1 VTALDVK
8 ERINRLR
15 EKMLEKGL
23 EAYIVP
29 SSDPHMSEYVASR
42 WEGRKWLSG
51 FTGSAGT
58 LVVTREKSG
67 LWTDG
72 RYYIQAEKQLQ
83 GTGIELFKAG
93 MPGVPDYVEWLKQE
107 LPQGSCVGICGEVFP
122 VSRVREMEKELS
134 TKGISLNRQ
143 FDLVDE
149 VWEGRPAVPQQPVF
163 VHDVAFAGRTAAQ
176 KLDMVRREMAKKGV
190 GYYLVC
196 SLDDVAWLYN
206 IRGNDVAYNPVA
218 IAYAL
223 VSSNQAWLFIDSNK
237 VPDDVARM
245 LHENGITVEDYERIY
260 EHLAGLKE
268 SDAILFDP
276 ASANSRLYDAMA
288 SGCKKV
294 EDTSIVTRLKAVKN
308 EVEID
313 NLKKAHVRDGVAM
326 VKFLYWLE
334 QNLGGEKITEITVGE
349 KLEEFRRQ
357 QEDFMGPSF
366 ATIAAYKDH
375 AAMMHYQATPEICH
389 TIEREGFLLI
399 DSGGQYLGGTT
410 DITRTIVLGPITE
423 RQRRDFTLVL
433 KGHINLARAR
443 FLYGATGSNIDI
455 LARLPLWEHG
465 IDYKCGTG
473 HGVGYFLNV
482 HEGPQRLSQVPNNV
496 KLEKGMI
503 VTNEPGVYIEGQ
515 YGIRTENE
523 MLVVEDGETE
533 FGKFLR
539 FEPITYCPIDLNGV
553 DPSLLSQEE
562 KRWLNE
568 YHRMVYELLSPLLDG
583 GEREWLKAKTRP
595 IE

>member
-1 VTALDVK
+1 MDVK
-8 ERINRLR
+8 DKINKLR
-15 EKMLEKGL
+15 EKMLEKGMD
-23 EAYIVP
+23 AYIIP
-29 SSDPHMSEYVASR
+29 SSDPHMSEYVAPR
-42 WEGRKWLSG
+42 WESRKWLSG

-58 LVVTREKSG
+58 LVVTRQKSG

-72 RYYIQAEKQLQ
+72 RYYIQAEKQLE
-83 GTGIELFKAG
+83 GTGIELYKAG
-93 MPGVPDYVEWLKQE
+93 MPGVPDYIEWLKEQ
-107 LPQGSCVGICGEVFP
+107 LPENSCVGICGEVFS
-122 VSRVREMEKELS
+122 VSKVREMEKELS
-134 TKGISLNRQ
+134 EKGMSINKE

-149 VWEGRPAVPQQPVF
+149 IWEGRPPVPQQPVF
-163 VHDVAFAGRTAAQ
+163 VHDVAFAGKTIAQ
-176 KLDMVRREMAKKGV
+176 KLHMVREEMAKKGV
-190 GYYLVC
+190 NYYLIC

-206 IRGNDVAYNPVA
+206 IRGSDIAYNPVA

-223 VSSNQAWLFIDSNK
+223 VSLNQAWLFIDRSK
-237 VPDDVARM
+237 VPQDVACM
-245 LHENGITVEDYERIY
+245 LEENGVIVDDYEKIY
-260 EHLAGLKE
+260 EYLAELKE
-268 SDAILFDP
+268 GDAILFDP
-276 ASANSRLYDAMA
+276 AATNSRLYDTMA
-288 SGCKKV
+288 KECKKV
-294 EDTSIVTRLKAVKN
+294 EDMSIVARLKAVKN

-334 QNLGGEKITEITVGE
+334 QNLGREEITEITVAE

-357 QEDFMGPSF
+357 QEDFVGPSF

-375 AAMMHYQATPEICH
+375 AAMMHYQATPETCY

-410 DITRTIVLGPITE
+410 DITRTIVLGPITD
-423 RQRRDFTLVL
+423 RQKRDFTLVL

-443 FLYGATGSNIDI
+443 FLYGTTGSNIDI
-455 LARLPLWEHG
+455 LARLPLWEQG

-482 HEGPQRLSQVPNNV
+482 HEGPQRMSQIPNNV

-503 VTNEPGVYIEGQ
+503 LTNEPGVYIEGQ
-515 YGIRTENE
+515 YGIRIENE

-553 DPSLLSQEE
+553 DPGLLNEEE

-568 YHRMVYELLSPLLDG
+568 YHAIVYELLSPLLEEK
-583 GEREWLKAKTRP
+583 EREWLKVKIRP
-595 IE
+595 VE

>member
-1 VTALDVK
+1 MSGLNVK
-8 ERINRLR
+8 ERINKLR
-15 EKMLEKGL
+15 EKMLEKGM

-29 SSDPHMSEYVASR
+29 SSDPHMSEYVAPR
-42 WEGRKWLSG
+42 WESRKWLSG

-72 RYYIQAEKQLQ
+72 RYYIQAEKQLE
-83 GTGIELFKAG
+83 GTGIQLFKAG
-93 MPGVPDYVEWLKQE
+93 MPGVPDYIEWLRQE
-107 LPQGSCVGICGEVFP
+107 LPENSCVGICGEVFS
-122 VSRVREMEKELS
+122 VSKVKEMEKELS
-134 TKGISLNRQ
+134 KKGISLNKE
-143 FDLVDE
+143 FDLVE
-149 VWEGRPAVPQQPVF
+149 EIWERRPPVPQQPVF

-176 KLDMVRREMAKKGV
+176 KLHMVRQEMAKKGV
-190 GYYLVC
+190 NYYLVC

-206 IRGNDVAYNPVA
+206 IRGSDIAYNPVA

-223 VSSNQAWLFIDSNK
+223 VSSSQAWLFIDKSK

-245 LHENGITVEDYERIY
+245 LDENGVIVEDYENIY
-260 EHLAGLKE
+260 GHLAVLKE
-268 SDAILFDP
+268 GDAILFDP
-276 ASANSRLYDAMA
+276 ATTNSRLYDAMA
-288 SGCKKV
+288 KGCKKV
-294 EDTSIVTRLKAVKN
+294 EDISIVARLKAVKN
-308 EVEID
+308 EVEIE

-334 QNLGGEKITEITVGE
+334 QNLGKEEITEITVAE
-349 KLEEFRRQ
+349 RLEEFRRQ
-357 QEDFMGPSF
+357 QEGFVGPSF

-375 AAMMHYQATPEICH
+375 AAMMHYQATPETCY
-389 TIEREGFLLI
+389 TLEREGFLLI

-410 DITRTIVLGPITE
+410 DITRTVVLGPITD

-443 FLYGATGSNIDI
+443 FLYGTTGSNVDI
-455 LARLPLWEHG
+455 LARLPLWEQG

-482 HEGPQRLSQVPNNV
+482 HEGPQRLSQIPNNI

-503 VTNEPGVYIEGQ
+503 LTNEPGVYIEGQ

-539 FEPITYCPIDLNGV
+539 FEPITYCPIDINGI
-553 DPSLLSQEE
+553 DPGLLDEDE

-568 YHRMVYELLSPLLDG
+568 YHSMVYELLSPLLDEK
-583 GEREWLKAKTRP
+583 EREWLKLRTSP
-595 IE
+595 IN

>member
-1 VTALDVK
+1 MDVK
-8 ERINRLR
+8 ERINKLR
-15 EKMLEKGL
+15 EKMLEKGM

-29 SSDPHMSEYVASR
+29 SSDPHMSEYVAPR
-42 WEGRKWLSG
+42 WESRKWLSG

-72 RYYIQAEKQLQ
+72 RYYIQAEKQLE
-83 GTGIELFKAG
+83 GTGIQLFKAG
-93 MPGVPDYVEWLKQE
+93 MPGVPDYIEWLRQE
-107 LPQGSCVGICGEVFP
+107 LPENSCVGICGEVFS
-122 VSRVREMEKELS
+122 VSKVREMEKELS
-134 TKGISLNRQ
+134 KKGISLTQ
-143 FDLVDE
+143 EFDLVDE
-149 VWEGRPAVPQQPVF
+149 IWEGRPPVPQQPVF

-176 KLDMVRREMAKKGV
+176 KMHMVRQEMAKKGV
-190 GYYLVC
+190 DYYLVC

-206 IRGNDVAYNPVA
+206 IRGSDIAYNPVA

-223 VSSNQAWLFIDSNK
+223 VSLSQAWLFIDRSK
-237 VPDDVARM
+237 VPGDVARM
-245 LHENGITVEDYERIY
+245 LEENGVIVEDYEKIY
-260 EHLAGLKE
+260 GHLAGLKE
-268 SDAILFDP
+268 GDAILFDP
-276 ASANSRLYDAMA
+276 AVTNSRLYDAMA
-288 SGCKKV
+288 KGCKKV
-294 EDTSIVTRLKAVKN
+294 EDMSIVARLKAVKN
-308 EVEID
+308 EVEIE
-313 NLKKAHVRDGVAM
+313 NLKKVHVRDGVAM

-334 QNLGGEKITEITVGE
+334 QNLGKEEITEITVAE

-357 QEDFMGPSF
+357 QEGFMGSSF

-375 AAMMHYQATPEICH
+375 AAMMHYQATPETCY
-389 TIEREGFLLI
+389 TLEREGFLLI

-410 DITRTIVLGPITE
+410 DITRTIVLGPITD

-443 FLYGATGSNIDI
+443 FLYGTTGSNIDI
-455 LARLPLWEHG
+455 LARLPLWEQG

-482 HEGPQRLSQVPNNV
+482 HEGPQRMSQVPNNV

-503 VTNEPGVYIEGQ
+503 LTNEPGVYIEGQ

-539 FEPITYCPIDLNGV
+539 FEPVTYCPIDLNGI
-553 DPSLLSQEE
+553 DPGLLSEEE

-568 YHRMVYELLSPLLDG
+568 YHSMVYELLSPLLDEQEKG
-583 GEREWLKAKTRP
+583 WLKVKTRP
-595 IE
+595 IN

>member
-1 VTALDVK
+1 LDVK
-8 ERINRLR
+8 DRINKLR
-15 EKMLEKGL
+15 EKMLEKGM

-29 SSDPHMSEYVASR
+29 SSDPHMSEYVAPR
-42 WEGRKWLSG
+42 WESRKWLSG

-72 RYYIQAEKQLQ
+72 RYYIQAEKQLE
-83 GTGIELFKAG
+83 GTGIQLFKAG
-93 MPGVPDYVEWLKQE
+93 MPGVPDYIEWLRQE
-107 LPQGSCVGICGEVFP
+107 LPENSCVGICGEVFS
-122 VSRVREMEKELS
+122 VSKIKEMEKELS
-134 TKGISLNRQ
+134 KKGISLNKE
-143 FDLVDE
+143 FDLVE
-149 VWEGRPAVPQQPVF
+149 EIWERRPPVPQQPVF

-176 KLDMVRREMAKKGV
+176 KLHMVRQEMAKKGV
-190 GYYLVC
+190 NYYLVC

-206 IRGNDVAYNPVA
+206 IRGSDIAYNPVA

-223 VSSNQAWLFIDSNK
+223 VSSSQAWLFIDKSK
-237 VPDDVARM
+237 VPGDVACM
-245 LHENGITVEDYERIY
+245 LDENGIIVENYEKIY

-268 SDAILFDP
+268 GDAILFDP
-276 ASANSRLYDAMA
+276 AATNSRLYDAMA
-288 SGCKKV
+288 KECKKV
-294 EDTSIVTRLKAVKN
+294 EDLSIVARLKAVKN
-308 EVEID
+308 EVEIE
-313 NLKKAHVRDGVAM
+313 NLKKVHVRDGAAM

-334 QNLGGEKITEITVGE
+334 QNLGKEEITEITVAE
-349 KLEEFRRQ
+349 RLEEFRRQ
-357 QEDFMGPSF
+357 QEGFMGPSF

-375 AAMMHYQATPEICH
+375 AAMMHYQATHETCY
-389 TIEREGFLLI
+389 TLEKEGFLLI

-410 DITRTIVLGPITE
+410 DITRTIVLGPITD

-443 FLYGATGSNIDI
+443 FLYGTTGSNIDI
-455 LARLPLWEHG
+455 LARLPLWEQG

-482 HEGPQRLSQVPNNV
+482 HEGPQRMSQIPNNV
-496 KLEKGMI
+496 RLEKGMI
-503 VTNEPGVYIEGQ
+503 LTNEPGVYIEGQ

-523 MLVVEDGETE
+523 MLVVEDRETE
-533 FGKFLR
+533 FGKFLK
-539 FEPITYCPIDLNGV
+539 FEPVTYCPIDLKGI
-553 DPSLLSQEE
+553 DPGLLNEEE

-568 YHRMVYELLSPLLDG
+568 YHSMVYELLSPLLDEK
-583 GEREWLKAKTRP
+583 EREWLKVKTRP

>member
-1 VTALDVK
+1 MDIK

-15 EKMLEKGL
+15 EKMVERGL

-58 LVVTREKSG
+58 LVVTRQRSG

-72 RYYIQAEKQLQ
+72 RYYIQAEKQLE

-93 MPGVPDYVEWLKQE
+93 MPGVPDYVQWLKEE
-107 LPQGSCVGICGEVFP
+107 LPENSCIGICGEVFS
-122 VSRVREMEKELS
+122 VSKVREMEKEFS
-134 TKGISLNRQ
+134 KKGISLSRE

-149 VWEGRPAVPQQPVF
+149 IWEGRPAVPQQPVF
-163 VHDVAFAGRTAAQ
+163 IHDVAFAGRTAVQ
-176 KLDMVRREMAKKGV
+176 KLDMVRQEMAKKGV
-190 GYYLVC
+190 NYYLIC
-196 SLDDVAWLYN
+196 SLDEVAWLYN
-206 IRGNDVAYNPVA
+206 IRGSDIAYNPVV

-223 VSSNQAWLFIDSNK
+223 VSSDQAWLFIDRNK
-237 VPDDVARM
+237 VPGDVARM
-245 LHENGITVEDYERIY
+245 LQENGVLVEDYQRVY
-260 EHLAGLKE
+260 QHLAGLKE

-276 ASANSRLYDAMA
+276 DFTNSKLYDAMA
-288 SGCKKV
+288 KGCKKV
-294 EDTSIVTRLKAVKN
+294 EGMSIVAGLKAIKN

-334 QNLGGEKITEITVGE
+334 HTLGKEEITEITIAE
-349 KLEEFRRQ
+349 KLEEFRGQ
-357 QEDFMGPSF
+357 QEGFMGASF
-366 ATIAAYKDH
+366 ATIAAYKEH
-375 AAMMHYQATPEICH
+375 AAMMHYQATPETCY
-389 TIEREGFLLI
+389 TLEREGFLLI

-410 DITRTIVLGPITE
+410 DITRTIVLGPITD

-443 FLYGATGSNIDI
+443 FLYGATGSNLDI

-482 HEGPQRLSQVPNNV
+482 HEGPQRLSQVPNSV

-503 VTNEPGVYIEGQ
+503 VTNEPGVYMEGQ

-523 MLVVEDGETE
+523 MLVVEDRQTE
-533 FGKFLR
+533 FGEFLR
-539 FEPITYCPIDLNGV
+539 FEPITYCPIDLNGI
-553 DPSLLSQEE
+553 DPELLSQEE
-562 KRWLNE
+562 KKWLNE
-568 YHRMVYELLSPLLDG
+568 YHSMVYGLLSPLLDEK
-583 GEREWLKAKTRP
+583 EREWLKAKTKP
-595 IE
+595 I

>member
-1 VTALDVK
+1 MDVK
-8 ERINRLR
+8 ERINKLR
-15 EKMLEKGL
+15 EKMQEKGL

-58 LVVTREKSG
+58 LVVTRQRSG

-72 RYYIQAEKQLQ
+72 RYYIQAEKQLE

-93 MPGVPDYVEWLKQE
+93 TPGVPDYVEWLRQE
-107 LPQGSCVGICGEVFP
+107 LPENSCVGICGEVFS
-122 VSRVREMEKELS
+122 VSKVREMEKELS
-134 TKGISLNRQ
+134 KKGICLNKE

-149 VWEGRPAVPQQPVF
+149 VWEGRPAAPQQPVF
-163 VHDVAFAGRTAAQ
+163 VHDVAFAGKTTAQ
-176 KLDMVRREMAKKGV
+176 KLDMVRQEMAKKGV
-190 GYYLVC
+190 NYYLIC

-206 IRGNDVAYNPVA
+206 IRGSDIAYNPVA

-223 VSSNQAWLFIDSNK
+223 VSSHQAWLFIDKNK
-237 VPDDVARM
+237 VPGDVARM
-245 LHENGITVEDYERIY
+245 LDENGVIVEDYQRVY

-276 ASANSRLYDAMA
+276 DVANSRLYNAIA
-288 SGCKKV
+288 NGCKKV
-294 EDTSIVTRLKAVKN
+294 EGMSIVARLKAIKN

-334 QNLGGEKITEITVGE
+334 HNLGKEKITEITVAE

-375 AAMMHYQATPEICH
+375 AAMMHYQATPESCY
-389 TIEREGFLLI
+389 TLEQEGFLLI

-410 DITRTIVLGPITE
+410 DITRTIVLGPITD

-443 FLYGATGSNIDI
+443 FLYGATGSNMDV
-455 LARLPLWEHG
+455 LARLPLWEQG

-523 MLVVEDGETE
+523 MLVVEDRRTE
-533 FGKFLR
+533 FGEFLR

-553 DPSLLSQEE
+553 DPELLSQEE
-562 KRWLNE
+562 KKWLNE
-568 YHRMVYELLSPLLDG
+568 YHSMVYDLLSPLLDEN
-583 GEREWLKAKTRP
+583 EREWLKVKTKP

>member
-1 VTALDVK
+1 MDVK
-8 ERINRLR
+8 DRINKLR
-15 EKMLEKGL
+15 EKMLEKGM

-29 SSDPHMSEYVASR
+29 SSDPHMSEYVAPR
-42 WEGRKWLSG
+42 WESRKWLSG

-72 RYYIQAEKQLQ
+72 RYYIQAEKQLE
-83 GTGIELFKAG
+83 GTGIQLFKAG
-93 MPGVPDYVEWLKQE
+93 MPGVPDYIEWLRQE
-107 LPQGSCVGICGEVFP
+107 LPENSCVGICGEVFS
-122 VSRVREMEKELS
+122 VSKVKEMEKELS
-134 TKGISLNRQ
+134 KKGISLNKE
-143 FDLVDE
+143 FDLVE
-149 VWEGRPAVPQQPVF
+149 EIWERRPPVPQQPVF

-176 KLDMVRREMAKKGV
+176 KLHMVRQEMAKKGV
-190 GYYLVC
+190 NYYLVC

-206 IRGNDVAYNPVA
+206 IRGSDIAYNPVA

-223 VSSNQAWLFIDSNK
+223 VSSSQAWLFIDRSK
-237 VPDDVARM
+237 VPDDVACM
-245 LHENGITVEDYERIY
+245 LDENGVIVEDYENIY
-260 EHLAGLKE
+260 GHLAVLKE
-268 SDAILFDP
+268 GDAILFDP
-276 ASANSRLYDAMA
+276 ATTNSRLYDAMA
-288 SGCKKV
+288 KGCKKV
-294 EDTSIVTRLKAVKN
+294 EDLSIVARLKAVKN
-308 EVEID
+308 EVEIE
-313 NLKKAHVRDGVAM
+313 NLKKVHVRDGAAM

-334 QNLGGEKITEITVGE
+334 QNLGKEEITEITVAE
-349 KLEEFRRQ
+349 RLEEFRRQ
-357 QEDFMGPSF
+357 QEGFVGPSF

-375 AAMMHYQATPEICH
+375 AAMMHYQATPETCY
-389 TIEREGFLLI
+389 TLEREGFLLI

-410 DITRTIVLGPITE
+410 DITRTIVLGPITD

-443 FLYGATGSNIDI
+443 FLYGTTGSNIDI
-455 LARLPLWEHG
+455 LARLPLWEQG

-482 HEGPQRLSQVPNNV
+482 HEGPQRMSQIPNNV

-503 VTNEPGVYIEGQ
+503 LTNEPGVYIEGQ

-523 MLVVEDGETE
+523 MLVVEDRETE
-533 FGKFLR
+533 FGKFLK
-539 FEPITYCPIDLNGV
+539 FEPVTYCPIDLNGI
-553 DPSLLSQEE
+553 DPGLLSEEE

-568 YHRMVYELLSPLLDG
+568 YHAMVYELLSPLLDEQEKG
-583 GEREWLKAKTRP
+583 WLKVKTRP

>member
-1 VTALDVK
+1 MEVK
-8 ERINRLR
+8 ERINKLR
-15 EKMLEKGL
+15 EKMLEKGM
-23 EAYIVP
+23 EAYIIP
-29 SSDPHMSEYVASR
+29 TSDPHMSEYVAPR

-58 LVVTREKSG
+58 LVVTRHKSG

-72 RYYIQAEKQLQ
+72 RYYIQAEKQLE

-93 MPGVPDYVEWLKQE
+93 MPGVPDYIEWLKQE
-107 LPQGSCVGICGEVFP
+107 LPENSCVGIWGEVFCI
-122 VSRVREMEKELS
+122 SKVREMEKELS
-134 TKGISLNRQ
+134 KKGISLNKE
-143 FDLVDE
+143 FDLLDE
-149 VWEGRPAVPQQPVF
+149 IWEGRPAAPQQPVF

-176 KLDMVRREMAKKGV
+176 KLDMVRQQMAKKGV
-190 GYYLVC
+190 NYYLIC

-206 IRGNDVAYNPVA
+206 IRGNDIAYNPVA

-223 VSSNQAWLFIDSNK
+223 VSLQEAWLFIDRNK
-237 VPDDVARM
+237 LTGDVVRM
-245 LHENGITVEDYERIY
+245 LEENGIVVEDYERVY
-260 EHLAGLKE
+260 EHLAGLRE

-276 ASANSRLYDAMA
+276 AVTNSRLYDAIA

-294 EDTSIVTRLKAVKN
+294 EGMSIVAMLKAVKN

-313 NLKKAHVRDGVAM
+313 NLKKVHVRDGAAM
-326 VKFLYWLE
+326 VKFLYWLDH
-334 QNLGGEKITEITVGE
+334 NLGKERITEITVAE

-357 QEDFMGPSF
+357 QEGFMGPSF

-375 AAMMHYQATPEICH
+375 AAIIHYQATPETCY
-389 TIEREGFLLI
+389 TLEPEGFLLI

-410 DITRTIVLGPITE
+410 DITRTIVLGPITD

-433 KGHINLARAR
+433 KGHINLARTR
-443 FLYGATGSNIDI
+443 FLYGTTGSNIDV
-455 LARLPLWEHG
+455 LARLPLWEQG
-465 IDYKCGTG
+465 MDYKYSTG

-482 HEGPQRLSQVPNNV
+482 HEGPQSICQYPNSV

-568 YHRMVYELLSPLLDG
+568 YHSMVYELLSPLLD
-583 GEREWLKAKTRP
+583 EKEKEWLKAKTKP
-595 IE
+595 VE